1 MWILLKMR
9 FWKYDFLEKC
19 EFEHVIFWRNVDFA
33 PVCVLF
39 KELSKCSTIA
49 YLKCTAMNHQI
60 DDYAWKCKVNYY
72 CNYPIEYV
80 WAANHTVKKLQTM
93 SENSI
98 FWKNEKLLM
107 KLNFYAKNCS
117 FLKIFKGKNHLNNW
131 IYTPKIAILIRNRII
146 KNFDN
151 FWRENSKSKRKVMYK
166 NPNQSLIFGTK
177 IQIHNFV
184 IFFLKIDFLDRIV
197 LTVCVIY
204 L

>member
-1 MWILLKMR
+1 MIFAKNVISKMWILLKMR

-80 WAANHTVKKLQTM
+80 WAANHTVKKLRTITLLKNYKLYPKNQF
-93 SENSI
+93 SEKM
-98 FWKNEKLLM
+98 KNYLW
-107 KLNFYAKNCS
+107 NFT
-117 FLKIFKGKNHLNNW
+117 LK
-131 IYTPKIAILIRNRII
+131 
-146 KNFDN
+146 
-151 FWRENSKSKRKVMYK
+151 
-166 NPNQSLIFGTK
+166 
-177 IQIHNFV
+177 
-184 IFFLKIDFLDRIV
+184 
-197 LTVCVIY
+197 TVVF
-204 L
+204 